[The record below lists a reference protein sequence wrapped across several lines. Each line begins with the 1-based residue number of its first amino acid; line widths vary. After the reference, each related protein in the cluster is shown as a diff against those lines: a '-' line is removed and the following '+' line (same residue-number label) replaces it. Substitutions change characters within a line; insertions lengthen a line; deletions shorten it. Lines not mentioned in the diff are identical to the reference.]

1 MPRRTPRDTLDS
13 LVAQIAAQADGLGI
27 EQLTAANP
35 DVPRRTLQRHLL
47 RLVEDGRTR
56 VTGRAAA
63 TRYSVVETAQRQAP
77 SPMVSSTAPDIGALE
92 YVP

>member
-1 MPRRTPRDTLDS
+1 MPRRTPRDTRDS

-47 RLVEDGRTR
+47 RLVEDGAHQGHRP
-56 VTGRAAA
+56 GRGD
-63 TRYSVVETAQRQAP
+63 P
-77 SPMVSSTAPDIGALE
+77 ILGC
-92 YVP
+92 